1 MQWQWINWCSQYKW
15 SLIIIIKQLVSEHSK
30 VSQNYFRCCQNIKWS
45 IPSTLPSVCVD
56 QQRKIQLCP
65 VSSELQPAAM
75 CFYLPG
81 SVSHCTRTKCL
92 DKAGYHSD
100 TAEARN
106 AVPTSSGSQEP
117 QKLWEY
123 CVRWWSDFFQDYSF
137 KVTIN
142 LSLPNYLSSGKHHS
156 DIVSWCICI
165 LMW

>member
-15 SLIIIIKQLVSEHSK
+15 LLIIIIILIILIIKQLVSEHSK
-30 VSQNYFRCCQNIKWS
+30 ISQNYFRCCQNIKWS

-56 QQRKIQLCP
+56 HQCKIHLCP

-106 AVPTSSGSQEP
+106 AVQLLQALRSLRNCGNTVWDDDQIFFKITLLKSQLIYPSQIICHQENII
-117 QKLWEY
+117 
-123 CVRWWSDFFQDYSF
+123 
-137 KVTIN
+137 VT
-142 LSLPNYLSSGKHHS
+142 
-156 DIVSWCICI
+156 
-165 LMW
+165 